1 MSLNTQQNTQHT
13 TLSEQYKALNKQQN
27 RQHTTLSK
35 QHMVLNT
42 QHSVKNTHHTLRWGK
57 RGVYT

>member
-1 MSLNTQQNTQHT
+1 MALNTQQNIQHTTLSEQHMSLNTQQNI
-13 TLSEQYKALNKQQN
+13 
-27 RQHTTLSK
+27 QHTTLSK
-35 QHMVLNT
+35 QHMALNT

>member
-1 MSLNTQQNTQHT
+1 MALNTQQNIQHT
-13 TLSEQYKALNKQQN
+13 TLSKQHMALNTQQN
-27 RQHTTLSK
+27 IQHTTLSK